1 MSESDKINRSAT
13 LTWCGLT
20 DVGRFRKN
28 NEDAFLA
35 LTFNSEEVRYLGK
48 IGDARLGGS
57 DYIFA
62 VSDGMGGENAGEF
75 ASKIAV
81 DKIAELLPKS
91 FNLGAMG
98 LDRGCSQILA
108 ELVNRIHTQ
117 MMEMGSHYE
126 ECRGMGAT
134 LSLCWFTPGRMYFAH
149 VGDSRIYYFPRK
161 GEMQQITEDHTH
173 VARLVKKRRISAF
186 EARSRPDR
194 NVLEQAL
201 GGNVKRID
209 PQIGSVEYEVGDRF
223 VLCTDGVTDGIS
235 NRRIQALTEYPPANF
250 ADLNYA
256 ERLVV
261 DAKQESGRDNLT
273 ALAVEIG

>member
-108 ELVNRIHTQ
+108 ELVNRINTQ

-223 VLCTDGVTDGIS
+223 ILCTDGVSDGIS

>member
-1 MSESDKINRSAT
+1 MSESDKINRSVT

-108 ELVNRIHTQ
+108 ELVNRINTQ

>member
-1 MSESDKINRSAT
+1 MSESDKINRSVT

-108 ELVNRIHTQ
+108 ELVNRINTQ

-223 VLCTDGVTDGIS
+223 ILCTDGVSDGIS

>member
-1 MSESDKINRSAT
+1 MSGSSKVTGST
-13 LTWCGLT
+13 KLTWCGLT

-35 LTFNSEEVRYLGK
+35 LTFNAEEVRYLGK
-48 IGDARLGGS
+48 IGDARFDGS

-62 VSDGMGGENAGEF
+62 VSDGMGGANAGEF

-81 DKIAELLPKS
+81 DKITELLPKS

-98 LDRGCSQILA
+98 LDRGCGQILS
-108 ELVNRIHTQ
+108 ELVNRIHSE
-117 MMEMGSHYE
+117 MMVMGTHYE

-134 LSLCWFTPGRMYFAH
+134 LSLCWFTPGRMHFAH
-149 VGDSRIYYFPRK
+149 VGDSRIYYFPRD

-173 VARLVKKRRISAF
+173 VARLVKNGRITAF
-186 EARSRPDR
+186 EARTRPDR

-235 NRRIQALTEYPPANF
+235 NRRIQALTEFPPANF